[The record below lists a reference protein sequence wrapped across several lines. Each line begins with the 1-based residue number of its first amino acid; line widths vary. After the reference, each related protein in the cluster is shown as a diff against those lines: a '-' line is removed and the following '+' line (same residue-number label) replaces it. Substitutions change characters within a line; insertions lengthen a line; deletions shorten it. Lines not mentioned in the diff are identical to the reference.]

1 MYKLFLFMSAYLKTN
16 QNKNTFL
23 FVNIHDHSNA

>member
-1 MYKLFLFMSAYLKTN
+1 MYKLFLFTSVYLKTN

-23 FVNIHDHSNA
+23 FVNIHDH